1 MSFHEQSK
9 SGLRIA
15 LAPLVSDLQAFK
27 VLALE
32 RLEKA
37 SERLD
42 LPSKLVKRCHS
53 QAVKGSGKVRKGLR
67 KVRSSFKSCQTLS
80 QPGANVIKLFVSVNY
95 RFS

>member
-9 SGLRIA
+9 SGLRIS

-37 SERLD
+37 LERLEKALERLD
-42 LPSKLVKRCHS
+42 LPSKLTKCCHN
-53 QAVKGSGKVRKGLR
+53 QANKGLGKARKSLR
-67 KVRSSFKSCQTLS
+67 KVRSSFR
-80 QPGANVIKLFVSVNY
+80 AY
-95 RFS
+95 

>member
-15 LAPLVSDLQAFK
+15 LAPLVSDLQACK

-37 SERLD
+37 LD

-53 QAVKGSGKVRKGLR
+53 QADKGPGNRKGLR